1 MNLYIKQEFS
11 KQIGQ
16 FKNQSHE
23 LLTAQAPVQLLS
35 GLHTDTGVGAEQGL
49 EEVSL
54 ITAQFDDGAES
65 PAKSRI
71 HCELKKIVCQT
82 TKQGEKTK
90 D

>member
-1 MNLYIKQEFS
+1 MNIYINQEVS

-23 LLTAQAPVQLLS
+23 LVTAQAPVQLLG
-35 GLHTDTGVGAEQGL
+35 GLRTDTGVGAEQGL

-65 PAKSRI
+65 PTKSRI
-71 HCELKKIVCQT
+71 HCELKKIVY
-82 TKQGEKTK
+82 
-90 D
+90 